1 MIKVSD
7 RQFVCYFHFT
17 SIYDINLGITIS
29 LIQPN
34 IEIHIPFG
42 LIRIGWHGVI
52 SCMPVFK
59 QRTFGIGIDRK

>member
-17 SIYDINLGITIS
+17 SFYDINLGLTIS

-42 LIRIGWHGVI
+42 FIRIGWHGI
-52 SCMPVFK
+52 LGNFK
-59 QRTFGIGIDRK
+59 DFKDRTFGIDRK